1 MSINSFKTKSS
12 VSVDVMVNCYGSFNP
27 FAGFGNMQW
36 SLTGNVS
43 GSSGTIPG
51 VREITC
57 ERYPQTQ
64 NVSFYEINGSTG
76 FTSGTIPIGIQPEIF
91 FGDNKGFWKVN
102 TDPVLQPNGKI
113 NGQDA
118 SRLIYYIVGLPEN
131 TTEDDPILIS
141 PQIDNLFR
149 VYPGDFVC
157 IDRIFGAQRWTVYP
171 KFRLPKT
178 DRTFLW
184 TPNTSPVLASGG
196 IAGGVLAKPGTIMIP
211 DKDFWII
218 DPANAIDGMRY
229 FYKGIGILFNG
240 QKWSQLTGTPFVLNP
255 ESDSPAIWNRYVTF
269 NSPNYYERRLE
280 FEHTYKFNLNT
291 IFDLSTNSDLQF
303 TITPE
308 SGTPVSYPVVV
319 LQGLTTPVFVNHGDA
334 YSAHEVKTRQFAK
347 TNNLN
352 WYGSGVIV
360 AVYFDEN
367 PSIIELLISFF
378 ESGNNTEYQT
388 EGIGDE
394 GQTLTNFFTT
404 STSITVS

>member
-12 VSVDVMVNCYGSFNP
+12 VSINIMVNCYGSFNP
-27 FAGFGNMQW
+27 FTGFGEMQW
-36 SLTGNVS
+36 SLNGNVS

-57 ERYPQTQ
+57 DRYPQTQ
-64 NVSFYEINGSTG
+64 DISFYEINGSTG

-91 FGDNKGFWKVN
+91 FGDNKGYWTVN
-102 TDPVLQPNGKI
+102 TDPVLQQNGKI
-113 NGQDA
+113 NNQNVNRVD
-118 SRLIYYIVGLPEN
+118 YYVVGLPKDAK
-131 TTEDDPILIS
+131 EDDPVVVDPKIDGIS
-141 PQIDNLFR
+141 R

-157 IDRIFGAQRWTVYP
+157 IDRTFGAQKWTVYP

-178 DRTFLW
+178 DKTFFW
-184 TPNTSPVLASGG
+184 TPNSNPVLKSEG
-196 IAGGVLAKPGTIMIP
+196 LANDELVKPGTIMIP
-211 DKDFWII
+211 DKNFWIK
-218 DPANAIDGMRY
+218 DSENAIDGMRY

-240 QKWSQLTGTPFVLNP
+240 QKWSGLTGDPFVLNP
-255 ESDSPAIWNRYVTF
+255 ESDLPTIWNRYVFF
-269 NSPNYYERRLE
+269 NSPNYYERRFE
-280 FEHTYKFNLNT
+280 FEHAYKFNLNT
-291 IFDLSTNSDLQF
+291 IFDLSKDSNLQF

-308 SGTPVSYPVVV
+308 SGEAASYPAVV
-319 LQGLTTPVFVNHGDA
+319 LRGATNPVFVNHGDA

-347 TNNLN
+347 TNNLP
-352 WYGSGVIV
+352 WYDSGVTV

-367 PSIIELLISFF
+367 PSIINLLISFF
-378 ESGNNTEYQT
+378 EDGNNTEYEE